1 MGYLGFLTRIGATI
15 TGRRRPASIIKLFQQ
30 ADQYRRSGRFEEAAE
45 LVAQGLRLNP
55 NNISGHLVAAHLHAA
70 LRRIEPA
77 KVEFQRVLS
86 LDPSHP
92 RALLGLARI
101 AMEEGDFSTCTESLD
116 RALRLYPD
124 FPEAKALQE
133 AVTGYAVPPP
143 SAPQRQVSTG
153 VSPRVDAFQAPVG
166 SRQLILIRT
175 DGTPVFSQPGDTGKE
190 ELATHVAVVSAY
202 ASAALARC
210 GLGAFRRGIV
220 DGASETTFLRGGA
233 GLILSLTFP
242 HDVEIGFGLHQ
253 TDRLWTSS
261 LQELGLQPSG

>member
-1 MGYLGFLTRIGATI
+1 VGYLGFLTRIGATI
-15 TGRRRPASIIKLFQQ
+15 TSRRRPASIIKLFQQ

-45 LVAQGLRLNP
+45 LVAHGLRLNP
-55 NNISGHLVAAHLHAA
+55 NNISGHLVAAHLHVA
-70 LRRIEPA
+70 LRRIDPA

-86 LDPSHP
+86 LDPDHP

-101 AMEEGDFSTCTESLD
+101 AMEEGDFSTCTESLE
-116 RALRLYPD
+116 RALLRYPD
-124 FPEAKALQE
+124 FPEAKALQD
-133 AVTGYAVPPP
+133 VVIGYAVPSSSP
-143 SAPQRQVSTG
+143 PQRQVPTG
-153 VSPRVDAFQAPVG
+153 VAPRGDVFQAPVG
-166 SRQLILIRT
+166 SRQLILIQT
-175 DGTPVFSQPGDTGKE
+175 DGAPVFSQPGDGRKE
-190 ELATHVAVVSAY
+190 ELAAHVAQVFRITSAVFT
-202 ASAALARC
+202 RC